1 MKTNTRNWQN
11 TLAIVGIIL
20 VLGIVPYRATAS
32 DPDGVTAS
40 DPAVFAPNKAVVGM
54 TYGDLSAAWWQY
66 ILSIPESYNPV
77 YDDGSD
83 TNVCS
88 VGQSSGPVFFL
99 AGSWAG
105 KVTRRCTVAP
115 VPLFFPIINAA
126 CSDIEDPPFYG
137 SNAHERRI
145 CAAKLIN
152 GIDIDSLEVT
162 VDGRKVHD
170 LEYFRVQSPDFQFT
184 IPLKDNILG
193 LKNVTSGNAVSDG
206 YYVMLKRLTPGKHVI
221 HFKGACVS
229 GDCEGFSQDIMYELT
244 VTP

>member
-11 TLAIVGIIL
+11 TVAIVGIIL

-32 DPDGVTAS
+32 DPDGVNAS
-40 DPAVFAPNKAVVGM
+40 DPAVFAQNEAVVGM
-54 TYGDLSAAWWQY
+54 TYGDWSAAWWQY
-66 ILSIPESYNPV
+66 ILSIPDSDNPL

-99 AGSWAG
+99 AGSWVG
-105 KVTRRCTVAP
+105 KVTRRCTVSS
-115 VPLFFPIINAA
+115 VPLFFPIINAE
-126 CSDIEDPPFYG
+126 CSDIEDPPFHG

-145 CAAKLIN
+145 CAAELMD
-152 GIDIDSLEVT
+152 GVDVGSLEVT

-170 LEYFRVQSPDFQFT
+170 LEYVRVQSPDFQLT
-184 IPLKDNILG
+184 LPKDNILG
-193 LKNVTSGNAVSDG
+193 LKVTSGNAVSDG
-206 YYVMLKRLTPGKHVI
+206 YYVMLRPLTAGDHVI

-229 GDCEGFSQDIMYELT
+229 GVCEGFSQDITYELT